1 MSELTTPVP
10 PSLRAAGRGRRV
22 VRGFAVFSRDR
33 TAVVGGVILT
43 VIVLAALTAPLI
55 APESPLEQDA
65 TNVLGSPS
73 SAHLLGTDTFGRDIF
88 SRLLYGGRSALLEGV
103 VSVALALTIGTFLGV
118 MAGYREG
125 KLGGVIMRSID
136 VLLAFP
142 LIILAIL
149 IVVAIGSGLQN
160 VIIAIAVVQVP
171 LFTRLARSSTL
182 AVRSEEF
189 LDAAIVAGSRD
200 VTIIRHHVL
209 PNILP
214 LQFVQATTALGIAIL
229 SAAALNFLGI
239 GVQPPSADWGSMI
252 AEFSSYTFTKPELPM
267 YPGLAIAVT
276 VFAANMLGD
285 GLLKMVDPV
294 GRSL

>member
-1 MSELTTPVP
+1 M
-10 PSLRAAGRGRRV
+10 
-22 VRGFAVFSRDR
+22 
-33 TAVVGGVILT
+33 VGGVILS

-55 APESPLEQDA
+55 APDSPLEQDA
-65 TNVLGSPS
+65 TNVLGGPS

-125 KLGGVIMRSID
+125 KIGGVIMRSID

-200 VTIIRHHVL
+200 IMIIRHHVL

-239 GVQPPSADWGSMI
+239 GVQPPAADWGSMI

-267 YPGLAIAVT
+267 YPGIAIALT

>member
-10 PSLRAAGRGRRV
+10 SSLHQGRGRRV
-22 VRGFAVFSRDR
+22 VKGFAVFSRDR
-33 TAVVGGVILT
+33 TAVVGGVILS

-65 TNVLGSPS
+65 TNVLGGPS

-160 VIIAIAVVQVP
+160 VIIAIAVVQIP

-200 VTIIRHHVL
+200 TTIIRHHIL

>member
-10 PSLRAAGRGRRV
+10 SSLHQGRGRRV
-22 VRGFAVFSRDR
+22 VKGFAVFSRDR
-33 TAVVGGVILT
+33 TAVVGGVILS

-55 APESPLEQDA
+55 APQSPLEQDA
-65 TNVLGSPS
+65 TNVLGGPS

-160 VIIAIAVVQVP
+160 VIIAIAVVQIP

-200 VTIIRHHVL
+200 TTIIRHHIL

>member
-1 MSELTTPVP
+1 M
-10 PSLRAAGRGRRV
+10 
-22 VRGFAVFSRDR
+22 
-33 TAVVGGVILT
+33 VGGVILS

-65 TNVLGSPS
+65 TNVLGGPS

-200 VTIIRHHVL
+200 ITIIRHHVL

-267 YPGLAIAVT
+267 YPGLAIALT